1 MRTTWLKDVPDG
13 RRWLR
18 RLAIATV
25 LACLPLQAAVARMS
39 ETPRSFSL
47 QDKSLSAVQRKTLTA
62 VDSQRL
68 LAEDRARGKVAQGPQ
83 PIRFAV
89 DAGVAFDLN
98 NAGSWQ
104 KVSDG
109 RLWRL
114 RIQSPG
120 AVSHNLGITR
130 FDMPEGAKLW
140 IYDPAGKQVEG
151 PYLSYNRSHQGRLW
165 TPIIQGD
172 EIVVEL
178 FVPTGAAQPAL
189 TIGQVNQGYRDF
201 ADNNLDKSG
210 ACNNDVVCPVGAPW
224 ANEIRSVARYSISG
238 TSLCSGQ
245 LVNNTSFDFTPYF
258 LSANHCG
265 VSAAN
270 DDTLVFYWNF
280 QSPTCGALGG
290 GSLADNQ
297 SGAIFRAAYAP
308 SDFLLVELEEE
319 PAPSSNVFYSGW
331 DASGA
336 APASTVGIHHPS
348 GDEKAISFNTN
359 AVTSTAYLSNT
370 VNATANHW
378 RVDAWED
385 GTTEG
390 GSSGSC
396 LWSASTKRCVGQLH
410 GGYASC
416 TAPTTSD
423 WYGKLSVSWNGGGTA
438 ATRLKDWLD
447 PTNTG
452 IIGVDGD
459 PHVTTLDGTRYDFQ
473 GAGEYTILRDPSGV
487 EIQAR
492 QTPIATSFTPGADP
506 YSGLATCVS
515 LNSAVATRVGKYRVT
530 YQPNLNG
537 VPDPKG
543 LELRIDGRL
552 TTLGSGGI
560 NLGNG
565 GSINPTAAPGGIKI
579 TYPDKYHLQVTPG
592 WWSSQS
598 KWYLNIG
605 VTPKLADGANGAQ
618 PGSNLVGGIGAR
630 LASKSWLP
638 PLPDGSALGLRPAAL
653 HDRYIDLYKKFG
665 DAWRVSHS
673 STLFDYA
680 PGTSTETFTNKDWP
694 MESPPCNLPGA
705 EPVKPL
711 PLEVAVQE
719 CRIVK
724 DERTRQNCV
733 FDVMITGERGFA
745 QTYAR
750 TQEANAKEAAKAAQR
765 EGGSAK

>member
-1 MRTTWLKDVPDG
+1 MRSTWLKDVTDG

-18 RLAIATV
+18 RLVIATV
-25 LACLPLQAAVARMS
+25 LACLPLQAALARMH

-47 QDKSLSAVQRKTLTA
+47 QDKSLKAVQRKTLTA
-62 VDSQRL
+62 VDAQRL
-68 LAEDRARGKVAQGPQ
+68 LAEDRSRAKATQLPLPV
-83 PIRFAV
+83 RFAV
-89 DAGVAFDLN
+89 DAGVAFDLD
-98 NAGSWQ
+98 NAGTWQ
-104 KVSDG
+104 KLADG

-120 AVSHNLGITR
+120 AVSHNLGLTR
-130 FDMPEGAKLW
+130 FDMPVGAKLW
-140 IYDPAGKQVEG
+140 IYDAAGKQVEG
-151 PYLSYNRSHQGRLW
+151 PYLTHNRSHDGRLW
-165 TPIIQGD
+165 TPIIKGD
-172 EIVVEL
+172 EIIVEV
-178 FVPTGAAQPAL
+178 FVPNGVAQPAV
-189 TIGQVNQGYRDF
+189 TIGKVNQGYRDF
-201 ADNNLDKSG
+201 ADDSLEKQGS
-210 ACNNDVVCPVGAPW
+210 CNNDVVCPVGAPW
-224 ANEIRSVARYSISG
+224 ANEIRSVARYSIGG

-245 LVNNTSFDFTPYF
+245 LVNNTAFDFTPYF
-258 LSANHCG
+258 LSAYHCG
-265 VSAAN
+265 VTTAN

-280 QSPTCGALGG
+280 QSPTCGALSG

-297 SGAIFRAAYAP
+297 TGAIFRASYSP

-319 PAPSSNVFYSGW
+319 PDPLFNVFYSGW
-331 DASGA
+331 DASGV
-336 APASTVGIHHPS
+336 APAATVGIHHPS
-348 GDEKAISFNTN
+348 GDEKAISFNNN
-359 AVTSTAYLSNT
+359 AITSTAYGGT
-370 VNATANHW
+370 AVNPAANHW
-378 RVDAWED
+378 RVDMWED

-396 LWSASTKRCVGQLH
+396 LWDASSKRCVGQLH
-410 GGYASC
+410 GGAALCSN
-416 TAPTTSD
+416 PTGSD
-423 WYGKLSVSWNGGGTA
+423 WYGKFSVSWTGGGTA

-447 PTNTG
+447 PGNTG

-565 GSINPTAAPGGIKI
+565 GSINPTGAPGGIKI
-579 TYPDKYHLQVTPG
+579 TYPDKYNLQVTPG
-592 WWSSQS
+592 WWSSES

-605 VTPKLADGANGAQ
+605 VTHKVAVGANGAQ
-618 PGSNLVGGIGAR
+618 PGNNLIGGIGAP

-638 PLPDGSALGLRPAAL
+638 PLPDGTGLGLRPAAL
-653 HDRYIDLYKKFG
+653 HDRYVHLYKKFG
-665 DAWRVSHS
+665 EAWRVSHT

-750 TQEANAKEAAKAAQR
+750 TQEVNAKEAAKAA
-765 EGGSAK
+765 EAGAAK

>member
-1 MRTTWLKDVPDG
+1 MRTTWLKDVTDG
-13 RRWLR
+13 AGWLR
-18 RLAIATV
+18 RLAVVAV
-25 LACLPLQAAVARMS
+25 LACLPLQSAVARML

-47 QDKSLSAVQRKTLTA
+47 QDKSLAAVQRKTLAA
-62 VDSQRL
+62 VDSRTLRDQDS
-68 LAEDRARGKVAQGPQ
+68 ARAKTAKGPL
-83 PIRFAV
+83 PVRFAV
-89 DAGVAFDLN
+89 QAAVGFDLDN
-98 NAGSWQ
+98 SGTWQ
-104 KVSDG
+104 KLADG
-109 RLWRL
+109 QLWRL

-120 AVSHNLGITR
+120 AMSHNLGITR

-140 IYDPAGKQVEG
+140 LYDPAGKRVEG
-151 PYLSYNRSHQGRLW
+151 PYVWHNRSSHGRLW
-165 TPIIQGD
+165 TPIIEGD
-172 EIVVEL
+172 EVVVEV
-178 FVPTGAAQPAL
+178 FVPNGVARPAI
-189 TIGQVNQGYRDF
+189 TIGQVNQGYRD
-201 ADNNLDKSG
+201 LSETSMDKSG
-210 ACNNDVVCPVGAPW
+210 SCNNDVICPVGDPW
-224 ANEIRSVARYSISG
+224 RPQIRSVARYTISG
-238 TSLCSGQ
+238 SFLCSGQ
-245 LVNNTSFDFTPYF
+245 LVNNTAFDLTPYF
-258 LSANHCG
+258 LSAAHCN
-265 VSAAN
+265 VTAAN
-270 DDTLVFYWNF
+270 DDTLVFYWKF
-280 QSPTCGALGG
+280 ESPNCGDLGG
-290 GSLADNQ
+290 GSTSMNQ
-297 SGAIFRAAYAP
+297 TGAIFRASYAP

-319 PAPSSNVFYSGW
+319 PDPLFDVYYSGW
-331 DASGA
+331 DATGV
-336 APASTVGIHHPS
+336 APAATVGIHHPS
-348 GDEKAISFNTN
+348 GDEKAISFNNN
-359 AVTSTAYLSNT
+359 AVTSTAYGSNT
-370 VNATANHW
+370 VNAAANHW
-378 RVDAWED
+378 RVDMWED

-396 LWSASTKRCVGQLH
+396 LWDASSKRCVGQLH
-410 GGYASC
+410 GGAASC
-416 TAPTTSD
+416 SATTSPD
-423 WYGKLSVSWNGGGTA
+423 WYGKFSASWTGGGTA

-447 PTNTG
+447 PGNTG
-452 IIGVDGD
+452 IIAIDGD

-552 TTLGSGGI
+552 TTLGAGGI

-565 GSINPTAAPGGIKI
+565 GSINPTGAPGGIKI
-579 TYPDKYHLQVTPG
+579 TYPDKYNLQVTPG
-592 WWSSQS
+592 WWSTES

-605 VTPKLADGANGAQ
+605 VSRKVADGANGAE
-618 PGSNLVGGIGAR
+618 PGSNLVGGIGAP

-638 PLPDGSALGLRPAAL
+638 PLPDGTGLGPRPAAL
-653 HDRYIDLYKKFG
+653 HDRYVHLYKKFG
-665 DAWRVSHS
+665 DAWRVSHA

-680 PGTSTETFTNKDWP
+680 PGTSTETFTNKSWP

-750 TQEANAKEAAKAAQR
+750 TQEVNAKEAAKAAQ
-765 EGGSAK
+765 GGATK